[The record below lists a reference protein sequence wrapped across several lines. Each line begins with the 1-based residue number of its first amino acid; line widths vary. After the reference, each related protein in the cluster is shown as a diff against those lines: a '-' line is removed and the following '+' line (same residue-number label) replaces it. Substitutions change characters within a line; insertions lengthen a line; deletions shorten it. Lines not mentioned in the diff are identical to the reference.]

1 MSCEESYPQPRPAS
15 YMNYKLRRERNVFVL
30 LVFVAV
36 PLALLV
42 APLPFLESVS
52 TKVAAERA
60 AAQGR
65 CARGNADLHP
75 QPCSISRQPRQGAL
89 PHHRLRGLGLLPM
102 AAARPAPAR
111 GLCAAEGDRH
121 ARAGLSRLRDGAALL
136 DRAVRSVARRF

>member
-1 MSCEESYPQPRPAS
+1 VIRTRGYMSCEESYPQPRPAS

-60 AAQGR
+60 AAQVARAQSGR
-65 CARGNADLHP
+65 
-75 QPCSISRQPRQGAL
+75 S
-89 PHHRLRGLGLLPM
+89 
-102 AAARPAPAR
+102 AAA
-111 GLCAAEGDRH
+111 GGSAAQDEKEAND
-121 ARAGLSRLRDGAALL
+121 AETSRR
-136 DRAVRSVARRF
+136 